1 MRYLTTYKYKWFLFL
16 LTLLFIT
23 SEISA
28 IAFRG
33 RLFSRAKN
41 QGEGGLTVVIVTP
54 TKKIPAQ
61 TNAEGYFDAEIPDL
75 GTYTFRILRPT
86 GIQELEKAITAD
98 GEVVTLYT
106 DKVVKPKGG
115 IEVEGQKDKTILSRY
130 KVRYDE
136 IKRMP
141 GTLGE
146 ALNALQTLPGVF
158 APPAFGGNTGGCFG
172 GIVIRGADCNTN
184 TYLYDDLPI
193 FYAYHYDTINSVIH
207 NDLIKTIDIYTG
219 AYPANFANAT
229 GGVIE
234 IESSETTKKATG
246 SFNMSFLLGQ
256 AMYQT
261 PLFNGKGY
269 LAAGGKVGYLDK
281 TLGSTGLVP
290 DGIRLPQYNS
300 SNVKFIY
307 NFNAQH
313 QLSFTSLTALD
324 GFVLNVPGGFGSNDP
339 TKDPLAAVAGASVA
353 AGQGFRTMGLRYT
366 WTPNTKFSN
375 RFTLINYEPF
385 RNSNVKFGSIETSFR
400 ASAPYTGV
408 RQDLV
413 WNPTNF
419 LKIDLGTE
427 GRIINYNVT
436 GFGVRQKDPNNFS
449 PNPYNLTDPDFEK
462 ADVTQK
468 TRTNYFNAYTTFHFT
483 FGNFK
488 FEPGIRHDYIDYSKQ
503 GVTGPRATISYKMDG
518 ILKGTTFF
526 GGAGDYGRFPFFDQS
541 ISRESGNPNIQF
553 EKARKYGGGIDQQIT
568 EEWSIKGEVFKQE
581 FTNTI
586 VNDPYISEPYGLNP
600 DKYQRLQRPVVAN
613 KALNYSNS
621 GTGWSHGYELYIKKA
636 NRPNSKDWFGWI
648 SYTWSQSYR
657 NNNIYNADYDL
668 NKNRILSGD
677 EQRLRALYPNSQ
689 ELIFENDVTHLLSV
703 VYGWRISE
711 EYQIGGRWFYRTSNP
726 YTPVIGDDGGRFKN
740 PYNNQIFWN
749 PQYSTNPFSNDYVNS
764 RRQPSYHRLDIRI
777 DKFLSYEWGYINLY
791 LEIINIYIRKNVTG
805 ESYTTTAP
813 FSKTNPVP
821 QGDFFTLQL
830 PSGMLIPFFNLGM
843 EVRF

>member
-1 MRYLTTYKYKWFLFL
+1 
-16 LTLLFIT
+16 
-23 SEISA
+23 
-28 IAFRG
+28 
-33 RLFSRAKN
+33 
-41 QGEGGLTVVIVTP
+41 
-54 TKKIPAQ
+54 
-61 TNAEGYFDAEIPDL
+61 
-75 GTYTFRILRPT
+75 
-86 GIQELEKAITAD
+86 
-98 GEVVTLYT
+98 
-106 DKVVKPKGG
+106 
-115 IEVEGQKDKTILSRY
+115 
-130 KVRYDE
+130 
-136 IKRMP
+136 
-141 GTLGE
+141 
-146 ALNALQTLPGVF
+146 
-158 APPAFGGNTGGCFG
+158 
-172 GIVIRGADCNTN
+172 
-184 TYLYDDLPI
+184 
-193 FYAYHYDTINSVIH
+193 
-207 NDLIKTIDIYTG
+207 
-219 AYPANFANAT
+219 
-229 GGVIE
+229 
-234 IESSETTKKATG
+234 
-246 SFNMSFLLGQ
+246 
-256 AMYQT
+256 
-261 PLFNGKGY
+261 
-269 LAAGGKVGYLDK
+269 
-281 TLGSTGLVP
+281 
-290 DGIRLPQYNS
+290 
-300 SNVKFIY
+300 
-307 NFNAQH
+307 
-313 QLSFTSLTALD
+313 
-324 GFVLNVPGGFGSNDP
+324 
-339 TKDPLAAVAGASVA
+339 
-353 AGQGFRTMGLRYT
+353 
-366 WTPNTKFSN
+366 
-375 RFTLINYEPF
+375 
-385 RNSNVKFGSIETSFR
+385 
-400 ASAPYTGV
+400 
-408 RQDLV
+408 
-413 WNPTNF
+413 
-419 LKIDLGTE
+419 
-427 GRIINYNVT
+427 
-436 GFGVRQKDPNNFS
+436 
-449 PNPYNLTDPDFEK
+449 
-462 ADVTQK
+462 
-468 TRTNYFNAYTTFHFT
+468 
-483 FGNFK
+483 
-488 FEPGIRHDYIDYSKQ
+488 HDYIDYSKQ

-813 FSKTNPVP
+813 FSKRNPVP

>member
-324 GFVLNVPGGFGSNDP
+324 GFALNVPGGFASNDP
-339 TKDPLAAVAGASVA
+339 TKEPLAAVAGASVA

-813 FSKTNPVP
+813 FSKRNPVP

>member
-1 MRYLTTYKYKWFLFL
+1 MKYLIKYKHKWLL
-16 LTLLFIT
+16 ILTLLILS

-28 IAFRG
+28 VAFRG
-33 RLFSRAKN
+33 RLFSRTKN
-41 QGEGGLTVVIVTP
+41 QGESGLTVVIVTP
-54 TKKIPAQ
+54 TKKIPVQ
-61 TNAEGYFDAEIPDL
+61 TDAEGYFDAEIPSL

-86 GIQELEKAITAD
+86 GMQELEKAVTAD

-106 DKVVKPKGG
+106 DKVIKPKGG

-158 APPAFGGNTGGCFG
+158 APPAFGGNNGGCFG
-172 GIVIRGADCNTN
+172 GIVIRGADCRTN

-193 FYAYHYDTINSVIH
+193 FYAYHFDSINSVIH

-229 GGVIE
+229 GGVVE
-234 IESSETTKKATG
+234 IESSEATKKATG

-269 LAAGGKVGYLDK
+269 LAAGGKLDK
-281 TLGSTGLVP
+281 TLGATGLIP
-290 DGIRLPQYNS
+290 DGIRLPQYTS

-313 QLSFTSLTALD
+313 QLSFTSLTSLD
-324 GFVLNVPGGFGSNDP
+324 GFVVNVPGGFGSNDP
-339 TKDPLAAVAGASVA
+339 TKEPLSAVAGASVA

-366 WTPNTKFSN
+366 WTPSTKFTN
-375 RFTLINYEPF
+375 RFTLINYDPF
-385 RNSNVKFGSIETSFR
+385 RNTNVRLGSIEANFR
-400 ASAPYTGV
+400 ANAPYTGI

-413 WNPTNF
+413 WNPASY
-419 LKIDLGTE
+419 LKIDFGTE

-436 GFGVRQKDPNNFS
+436 GFSVRQTDPNNFS
-449 PNPYNLTDPDFEK
+449 PNPYNLTNPDFEK
-462 ADVTQK
+462 ADISQK
-468 TRTNYFNAYTTFHFT
+468 TRTKYFNAYTTFHFT

-488 FEPGIRHDYIDYSKQ
+488 FEPGIRHDYIDYARQ
-503 GVTGPRATISYKMDG
+503 AATGPRATVSYKVDG
-518 ILKGTTFF
+518 ILKGTTIF
-526 GGAGDYGRFPFFDQS
+526 GGAGDYARFPFFEEA
-541 ISRESGNPNIQF
+541 ISKESGNPNIQF

-568 EEWSIKGEVFKQE
+568 DEWSIKGEVFKQE
-581 FTNTI
+581 FTQTI
-586 VNDPYISEPYGLNP
+586 VSDPYISEPYGLNP
-600 DKYQRLQRPVVAN
+600 DKYQRLQKPIVAN
-613 KALNYSNS
+613 RPLNFSNN
-621 GTGWSHGYELYIKKA
+621 GTGWSRGYELYIKKA

-648 SYTWSQSYR
+648 SYTWSQSFR
-657 NNNIYNADYDL
+657 NNNIYNADYDPNR
-668 NKNRILSGD
+668 NKLLSGD
-677 EQRLRALYPNSQ
+677 EQRLRSLYPNSR
-689 ELIFENDVTHLLSV
+689 ELIYDFDVTHLLSI

-711 EYQIGGRWFYRTSNP
+711 EYQVGGRWFYRTSNP
-726 YTPVIGDDGGRFKN
+726 YTPVTGDDGGRFRN
-740 PYNNQIFWN
+740 PYNNQIYWN
-749 PQYSTNPFSNDYVNS
+749 PQYSTNPFSNNYVNS
-764 RRQPSYHRLDIRI
+764 RRQPSYHRFDIRI
-777 DKFLSYEWGYINLY
+777 DKFLSYEWGYVNLY

-805 ESYTTTAP
+805 ESFNTTAP
-813 FSKTNPVP
+813 FSRTNPVA
-821 QGDFFTLQL
+821 QNDFFTLQL

>member
-385 RNSNVKFGSIETSFR
+385 RNSDVKFGSIETSFR

-813 FSKTNPVP
+813 FSKRNPVA

>member
-158 APPAFGGNTGGCFG
+158 APPAFDGNTGGCFG

-339 TKDPLAAVAGASVA
+339 TKEPLAAVAGASVA

-385 RNSNVKFGSIETSFR
+385 RNSDVKFGSIETSFR

-586 VNDPYISEPYGLNP
+586 VNDPYISEPYGLYP

>member
-324 GFVLNVPGGFGSNDP
+324 GFALNVPGGFASNDP
-339 TKDPLAAVAGASVA
+339 TKEPLAAVAGASVA

-613 KALNYSNS
+613 KALN
-621 GTGWSHGYELYIKKA
+621 
-636 NRPNSKDWFGWI
+636 
-648 SYTWSQSYR
+648 
-657 NNNIYNADYDL
+657 
-668 NKNRILSGD
+668 
-677 EQRLRALYPNSQ
+677 
-689 ELIFENDVTHLLSV
+689 
-703 VYGWRISE
+703 
-711 EYQIGGRWFYRTSNP
+711 
-726 YTPVIGDDGGRFKN
+726 
-740 PYNNQIFWN
+740 
-749 PQYSTNPFSNDYVNS
+749 
-764 RRQPSYHRLDIRI
+764 
-777 DKFLSYEWGYINLY
+777 
-791 LEIINIYIRKNVTG
+791 
-805 ESYTTTAP
+805 
-813 FSKTNPVP
+813 
-821 QGDFFTLQL
+821 
-830 PSGMLIPFFNLGM
+830 
-843 EVRF
+843 